1 MELISKDD
9 VIKALQKWNCRDSES
24 LTINPYEVLRDIPTV
39 EERREGRW
47 VPVDSYSAFG
57 GDEETWEAHGN
68 PIAYH
73 YCSECDEG
81 AQINEFGDE
90 ILSKF
95 CPNCGAK
102 MKGE

>member
-24 LTINPYEVLRDIPTV
+24 LTINPYEVLRDIPTI
-39 EERREGRW
+39 EERKEGEWAYESCSRLIDETDEGRVYTIEKRW
-47 VPVDSYSAFG
+47 NCSQCGFSKGFRKYRP
-57 GDEETWEAHGN
+57 DEK
-68 PIAYH
+68 Y
-73 YCSECDEG
+73 
-81 AQINEFGDE
+81 
-90 ILSKF
+90 